1 MGLDDGF
8 HETETEA
15 EAALGAAAIAAIE
28 AAPDRGPFGDGH
40 AGSGVGHGDD
50 DVVAG
55 THGRDTQATFDY
67 GGEGDGTAG
76 GCVFEGVIDEVIDRL
91 AEADRVGWALG
102 RGGLVDDDGDG
113 FFLGDFAVEVGG
125 AFDEGADVE
134 VVTIEFQHAGFGG
147 GDIKEDFEQVED
159 AVGFVDAIGQRG
171 AGFSGIAGVL
181 QGEFGSAAEASERSA
196 EIVREVVEGLAQ
208 DAHVRGVFVEEGVE
222 LGDEGG
228 EFAAT
233 AGGRDPSGKVA
244 GFQYAASGGGDGAER
259 ASGAPS
265 EDDAGGK
272 GEDERAGADEGEGA
286 FQRGEEHGAAIED
299 TADLELPA
307 RGPLVGG
314 DGVIAEGGLGDA
326 FGADLLVDGEG
337 SEGNRFDLRLDPV
350 VREFLEKGG
359 AVRRDEAHERR
370 THFG

>member
-1 MGLDDGF
+1 MWSEVFLSREAQRKTRAGARGVGDGHGAAVGLDNGF

-76 GCVFEGVIDEVIDRL
+76 GCVFEGVVDEVIDRL

-134 VVTIEFQHAGFGG
+134 VVTVEFQHAGFGG

-181 QGEFGSAAEASERSA
+181 QGEFGGAAEASERSA

-233 AGGRDPSGKVA
+233 AGGGDPSGKVA
-244 GFQYAASGGGDGAER
+244 GFENAASGGGDGAER

-272 GEDERAGADEGEGA
+272 ERTSAPAPTRAKARFNGA
-286 FQRGEEHGAAIED
+286 RS
-299 TADLELPA
+299 TARLSRMRPTWSCQ
-307 RGPLVGG
+307 PVG
-314 DGVIAEGGLGDA
+314 
-326 FGADLLVDGEG
+326 
-337 SEGNRFDLRLDPV
+337 
-350 VREFLEKGG
+350 
-359 AVRRDEAHERR
+359 HW
-370 THFG
+370 